1 MRRVLLAASTALVA
15 AAPAT
20 SKRERTVSAV
30 PTGSHRIG
38 NPAAAVKLV
47 EYVSYTCPH
56 CAHFTAEA
64 EPSLSAMVRSGS
76 TSVEYR
82 NQIHDGFDLAAA
94 TLARCAGPAAFP
106 RVHAAFYANQAQ
118 WIERAMSWAE
128 GNAAG
133 LQGKP
138 QNVVVRTVADGIGL
152 TAIARGAGMPE
163 PRIQTCFA
171 TDGAAKQVLAV
182 HQTTAKVRGTPAF
195 EINGKLVEGVDWA
208 RLQPMLRAAG
218 AK

>member
-1 MRRVLLAASTALVA
+1 MRRLLLAALVALVA

-20 SKRERTVSAV
+20 SKWERTVAAV
-30 PTGSHRIG
+30 PTGSYRIG
-38 NPAAAVKLV
+38 NPAAKVKLV

-64 EPSLSAMVRSGS
+64 DPVLSAMVRSGS

-118 WIERAMSWAE
+118 WIDRAMTWAQA
-128 GNAAG
+128 NAAA
-133 LQGKP
+133 LEGKP
-138 QNVVVRTVADGIGL
+138 QVTVVRTVADGAQL
-152 TAIARGAGMPE
+152 TAIARAAGMPAA
-163 PRIQTCFA
+163 RVQACFA
-171 TDGAAKQVLAV
+171 DDVAIKRTLAV
-182 HQTTAKVRGTPAF
+182 HQTTAGVSGTPAF
-195 EINGKLVEGVDWA
+195 EINGKLVERVDWA